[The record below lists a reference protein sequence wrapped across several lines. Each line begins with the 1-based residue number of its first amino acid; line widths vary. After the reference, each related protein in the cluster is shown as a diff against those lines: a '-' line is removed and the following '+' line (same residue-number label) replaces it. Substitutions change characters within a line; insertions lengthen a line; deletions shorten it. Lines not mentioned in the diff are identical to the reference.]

1 MWESCIIFVELLSM
15 QGNMKKLIFLLTLVL
30 AMAHTAVAQRSY
42 VNVVADHIYSS
53 IYQEIYLTGDVP
65 AGIKTHYDSY
75 GSEAMTV
82 GQVLNLLSK
91 EGFVVDQMSC
101 SAEGEV
107 IVLSRVALYPDAI
120 EHVDVDDQ
128 EAVEVARYNL
138 QGVPV
143 DKNEKGI
150 QIVVYSNYTTKTVIV
165 E

>member
-1 MWESCIIFVELLSM
+1 MIVLLA
-15 QGNMKKLIFLLTLVL
+15 L
-30 AMAHTAVAQRSY
+30 ALAVVHTASAQRSY
-42 VNVVADHIYSS
+42 VNVVAKNIYSS
-53 IYQEIYLTGDVP
+53 VYQELFLTGELP
-65 AGIKTHYDSY
+65 AGVKSHYDGY

-91 EGFVVDQMSC
+91 EGFLVDQMSC
-101 SAEGEV
+101 TTEGEV
-107 IVLSRVALYPDAI
+107 IVLSRIALYPGAI
-120 EHVDVDDQ
+120 ERVTADDQ

-143 DKNEKGI
+143 DKDEKGI

>member
-1 MWESCIIFVELLSM
+1 
-15 QGNMKKLIFLLTLVL
+15 MKKLIVLWALLL
-30 AMAHTAVAQRSY
+30 AVAHTAVGQRSY

-53 IYQEIYLTGDVP
+53 VYQEIYLTGDVP

-82 GQVLNLLSK
+82 GQVLNLLAK
-91 EGFVVDQMSC
+91 EGYLVDQMSC
-101 SAEGEV
+101 SADGEV
-107 IVLSRVALYPDAI
+107 IVLSRIALYPDAL
-120 EHVDVDDQ
+120 ERVTVDDQ

-143 DKNEKGI
+143 DKDEKGI
-150 QIVVYSNYTTKTVIV
+150 QIVVYSNYTTRTVIV

>member
-1 MWESCIIFVELLSM
+1 
-15 QGNMKKLIFLLTLVL
+15 MKKLIVLLAL
-30 AMAHTAVAQRSY
+30 ALAVVHVATVQRSY
-42 VNVVADHIYSS
+42 VNVVAKNIYSS
-53 IYQEIYLTGDVP
+53 VYQELFLTGELPV
-65 AGIKTHYDSY
+65 GVKSHYDGY

-91 EGFVVDQMSC
+91 EGFLVDQMSC
-101 SAEGEV
+101 TTEGEV
-107 IVLSRVALYPDAI
+107 IVLSRIALYPGAI
-120 EHVDVDDQ
+120 ERVMADDQ

-143 DKNEKGI
+143 DMDEKGI

>member
-1 MWESCIIFVELLSM
+1 MA
-15 QGNMKKLIFLLTLVL
+15 L
-30 AMAHTAVAQRSY
+30 AVVHTASAQRSY
-42 VNVVADHIYSS
+42 VNVVAKNIYSS
-53 IYQEIYLTGDVP
+53 VYQELFLTGELP
-65 AGIKTHYDSY
+65 AGVKSHYDGY

-91 EGFVVDQMSC
+91 EGFLVDQMSC
-101 SAEGEV
+101 TTEGEV
-107 IVLSRVALYPDAI
+107 IVLSRIALYPGAI
-120 EHVDVDDQ
+120 ERVTADDQ

-143 DKNEKGI
+143 DKDEKGI